1 LLHHLLPIFAQFLLE
16 MTEMPQLWFAIGL
29 ASVYLLSLVLTA
41 ELLNRLSPS
50 PAEVTRKIVH
60 IGAGQV
66 VLIAWWLEIPGW
78 VGAIAGIL
86 AAVIAIV
93 SYQFPILPS
102 LESVGR
108 HSYGTLFYAI
118 SIGGLVGGFFTLGQ
132 PVFAAIGILVM
143 AWGDGLAALVGQ
155 RWGKHPYKVL
165 DSKKSWEGSGT
176 MAMIGFGITSS
187 LLTIHF
193 GFSGQIV
200 IIAVIVAV
208 VSTGLETFSRW
219 GIDNLTVP
227 VGSSLLAFGLARF
240 YLS

>member
-1 LLHHLLPIFAQFLLE
+1 MPIFAQFLFE
-16 MTEMPQLWFAIGL
+16 TTDIPQFWFAIGL

-50 PAEVTRKIVH
+50 PAEVTRKIVY

-78 VGAIAGIL
+78 VGAIAGVL

-93 SYQFPILPS
+93 SYRFPILPS

-118 SIGGLVGGFFTLGQ
+118 SIGGLVGGFFSLGQ

-143 AWGDGLAALVGQ
+143 AWGDVLAALVGQ
-155 RWGKHPYKVL
+155 RWGKHPYNVL
-165 DSKKSWEGSGT
+165 DSKKSLEGSGT
-176 MAMIGFGITSS
+176 MAIIGFGITSG

-193 GFSGQIV
+193 GFSGP
-200 IIAVIVAV
+200 IILIAAIVAV

-227 VGSSLLAFGLARF
+227 VGSSLLAFGLAQF
-240 YLS
+240 LLS

>member
-1 LLHHLLPIFAQFLLE
+1 MLE
-16 MTEMPQLWFAIGL
+16 TTDIPRFWFAIGL
-29 ASVYLLSLVLTA
+29 ASIYLLSLVLTA

-78 VGAIAGIL
+78 VGAIAGVL

-93 SYQFPILPS
+93 SYRFPILPS

-118 SIGGLVGGFFTLGQ
+118 SIGGLVGGFFSFGQ

-155 RWGKHPYKVL
+155 RWGKHPYNVL

-176 MAMIGFGITSS
+176 MAIIGFGITSG

-193 GFSGQIV
+193 VFSGP
-200 IIAVIVAV
+200 IILIAAIVAV

-227 VGSSLLAFGLARF
+227 VGSSLLAFGLAQF
-240 YLS
+240 LLL

>member
-1 LLHHLLPIFAQFLLE
+1 MLNYFSLIFAQLWLE
-16 MTEMPQLWFAIGL
+16 TTNNPQFWLAIAL
-29 ASVYLLSLVLTA
+29 AAAYLLILVVTA

-66 VLIAWWLEIPGW
+66 VLIAWWLDIPGW
-78 VGAIAGIL
+78 VGAIAGVL
-86 AAVIAIV
+86 AAVIAIL
-93 SYQFPILPS
+93 SYRLPILPS

-118 SIGGLVGGFFTLGQ
+118 SIGILVGGFFTLGQ

-155 RWGKHPYKVL
+155 RWGKHAYKIFNAQ
-165 DSKKSWEGSGT
+165 KSWEGSGT
-176 MAMIGFGITSS
+176 MALIGFGITGG
-187 LLTIHF
+187 LLTFHF
-193 GFSGQIV
+193 GFAGEIL
-200 IIAVIVAV
+200 IIAAIVAV
-208 VSTGLETFSRW
+208 VSTALETFSRW

-227 VGSSLLAFGLARF
+227 LGSSLLAFGLAHLCLF
-240 YLS
+240 

>member
-1 LLHHLLPIFAQFLLE
+1 MA
-16 MTEMPQLWFAIGL
+16 T
-29 ASVYLLSLVLTA
+29 VYLLVLVLTA

-66 VLIAWWLEIPGW
+66 VLIAWGLAIPGW
-78 VGAIAGIL
+78 VGAIAGVL
-86 AAVIAIV
+86 AAGIAMV
-93 SYQFPILPS
+93 SYRLPILPS

-118 SIGGLVGGFFTLGQ
+118 SIGALVGGFFSVGQ

-155 RWGKHPYKVL
+155 RWGNHPYTVFNAQ
-165 DSKKSWEGSGT
+165 KSWEGSGT
-176 MAMIGFGITSS
+176 MAMIGFGITSG
-187 LLTIHF
+187 LLTLHF
-193 GFSGQIV
+193 GFSGTIL
-200 IIAVIVAV
+200 IIAAIVAV

-227 VGSSLLAFGLARF
+227 VGSSLLTYGLVQLF
-240 YLS
+240 LF

>member
-1 LLHHLLPIFAQFLLE
+1 MSVVAQFLLE
-16 MTEMPQLWFAIGL
+16 TTENPQFWLAIAL
-29 ASVYLLSLVLTA
+29 AAVYLLILVLTA

-66 VLIAWWLEIPGW
+66 VLIAWWLGIPGW
-78 VGAIAGIL
+78 VGAIAGLL
-86 AAVIAIV
+86 AAGIAIL
-93 SYQFPILPS
+93 SYRFPILPS

-108 HSYGTLFYAI
+108 HSYGTLCYAI
-118 SIGGLVGGFFTLGQ
+118 SIGALVGGFFSLGQ

-155 RWGKHPYKVL
+155 RWGKHPYKVWG
-165 DSKKSWEGSGT
+165 SQKSWEGTGT
-176 MAMIGFGITSS
+176 MAGIAFGVTGG
-187 LLTIHF
+187 LLTVNF
-193 GFSGQIV
+193 GFSGEIV
-200 IIAVIVAV
+200 IIAAIVAV
-208 VSTGLETFSRW
+208 VSAGLESFSRW

-227 VGSSLLAFGLARF
+227 VGSSLLAFGLAQF